1 MIQPAA
7 DRSEQ
12 GVSTTQPWR
21 RLTQRNNPPA
31 ADEYVRAV
39 VRQPPP
45 TVDPELPSGRPVPG
59 DGLDLAVDEQQ
70 DQLLVVRANHQELAD
85 AVGSVREVVART
97 LAGFRTAGYVAT
109 QTDGIRLLDPYAL
122 AHLPR

>member
-1 MIQPAA
+1 M
-7 DRSEQ
+7 
-12 GVSTTQPWR
+12 
-21 RLTQRNNPPA
+21 
-31 ADEYVRAV
+31 
-39 VRQPPP
+39 
-45 TVDPELPSGRPVPG
+45 PG

-70 DQLLVVRANHQELAD
+70 DQLLVVRTNHQELAD